1 MSRAAT
7 VASIALAVVA
17 YPVAASASAVTF
29 IDSAFN
35 LADYTESPLYASGM
49 NVLYIQNLTYGPCC
63 ALEIVGASYNTVSS
77 SALAFINTNFSY
89 DPAAS
94 GAITSLSASVD
105 KDLVASALLTGF
117 GNTFHPTIEQGG
129 NFYVASIPGPS
140 LFGISTGYKEL
151 AASGLTAADFQEYDF
166 STHEFV
172 AGNPDFS
179 GGLMEF
185 GLTQLFTIN
194 DAPGL
199 SARALYNNLEI
210 TLNTTPAITVSP
222 TPSIAVSPTPP
233 ITVNPP
239 AAIPEASSW
248 AMMLLGFAGLGF
260 VGYLKA
266 RPVVSTA

>member
-7 VASIALAVVA
+7 AASIALAVVA

-29 IDSAFN
+29 TDSAFN

-49 NVLYIQNLTYGPCC
+49 DVLYIQNLIYGPCC
-63 ALEIVGASYNTVSS
+63 ALQIDAISMNPVSS
-77 SALAFINTNFSY
+77 SALAFINTSFSY
-89 DPAAS
+89 DPATS
-94 GAITSLSASVD
+94 GAIMSLSASAD
-105 KDLVASALLTGF
+105 KDLMATAPLKGF

-129 NFYVASIPGPS
+129 KFYVASIPGPS
-140 LFGISTGYKEL
+140 LFGMNTGYKEL

-166 STHEFV
+166 STGKFV

-185 GLTQLFTIN
+185 GLTQMFTIN

-199 SARALYNNLEI
+199 LATALYNDLAI

-222 TPSIAVSPTPP
+222 TPQS
-233 ITVNPP
+233 
-239 AAIPEASSW
+239 
-248 AMMLLGFAGLGF
+248 
-260 VGYLKA
+260 
-266 RPVVSTA
+266 R